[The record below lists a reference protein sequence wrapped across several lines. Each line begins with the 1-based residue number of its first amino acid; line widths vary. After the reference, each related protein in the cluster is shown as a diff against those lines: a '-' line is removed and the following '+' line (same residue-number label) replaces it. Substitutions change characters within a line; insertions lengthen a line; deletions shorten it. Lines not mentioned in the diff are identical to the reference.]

1 MTAGAP
7 VDAAAFK
14 AAMRRF
20 ASGVTIVTT
29 VLEGKPKGFTA
40 TAFSSVSAEPPM
52 VLICV
57 SRSARSH
64 PIISAAGHF
73 CVNVLAVAQE
83 PLAVAFSTRNGDPFV
98 DVAYR
103 SAITGSP
110 LFEGSLAFFDC
121 ELTEEHTAGTHTIF
135 LGTVVACGSGA
146 GSPLGYYAGGYQ
158 DLRLPSV

>member
-1 MTAGAP
+1 MTPGAA

-14 AAMRRF
+14 DAMRHF

-29 VLEGKPKGFTA
+29 ILDGKPKGFTA

-57 SRSARSH
+57 NRSARSH
-64 PIISAAGHF
+64 PIIAAAGHF
-73 CVNVLAVAQE
+73 CVNVLAVPQQ

-103 SAITGSP
+103 REATGSP
-110 LFEGSLAFFDC
+110 VFEESLAFFDC
-121 ELTEEHTAGTHTIF
+121 ELTEEHTVGTHTIF
-135 LGTVVACGSGA
+135 LGTVVACGSGP
-146 GSPLGYYAGGYQ
+146 GSPLGYYGGGYR
-158 DLRLPSV
+158 DLHLPPA